1 MLTSVRS
8 FQWSGGWGALVP
20 AYTENFCSEWS
31 EVGDGCGSEIR
42 KNALSLMGENTAH
55 VYDAKKAQ

>member
-1 MLTSVRS
+1 M
-8 FQWSGGWGALVP
+8 P

-31 EVGDGCGSEIR
+31 EVGVGCGSEIK